1 MFGSH
6 DVTLLSTAFAAA
18 TRASESDKY
27 EASARAEFR
36 KIARL
41 IWESKSD
48 CKTVGNNYGRVPDD
62 LAMMM
67 NRPPERIRDLL
78 KFLRT
83 IKMMNYYNPRDP
95 KTNAALMTRWRMTPY
110 ALNLYKYVM
119 LDWGKK

>member
-41 IWESKSD
+41 IWESCGSNA
-48 CKTVGNNYGRVPDD
+48 GP
-62 LAMMM
+62 MS
-67 NRPPERIRDLL
+67 PET
-78 KFLRT
+78 KQ
-83 IKMMNYYNPRDP
+83 
-95 KTNAALMTRWRMTPY
+95 
-110 ALNLYKYVM
+110 ALNLPTVAF
-119 LDWGKK
+119 